1 MRKYLV
7 LSLVALSVTGCVSDS
22 KKELFTSTASEVQLR
37 GFQSRAFD
45 TADREKTLRTV
56 IATLQ
61 DLGFVISKADSL
73 VGVVSASKFAN
84 QNSAQITVTVQQR
97 GQKQTVVRANVQ
109 QHLKAVETPEL
120 YQDFFNSLQKA
131 MFLTAQAVD

>member
-1 MRKYLV
+1 MKTKLIV
-7 LSLVALSVTGCVSDS
+7 ILISIFLASCVTDS

-45 TADREKTLRTV
+45 TTDREKTLRTV

-61 DLGFVISKADSL
+61 DLGFVISRADSL
-73 VGVVSASKFAN
+73 IGLVTASKFAN
-84 QNSAQITVTVQQR
+84 QDSAQITVTVQQR

>member
-45 TADREKTLRTV
+45 TIDREKTLRTV

-97 GQKQTVVRANVQ
+97 GTKQTVVRANVQ
-109 QHLKAVETPEL
+109 QHLKADETPEL

>member
-1 MRKYLV
+1 MKTKLIV
-7 LSLVALSVTGCVSDS
+7 ILISILLASCVSDS
-22 KKELFTSTASEVQLR
+22 KKELFSSTASEVQLR
-37 GFQSRAFD
+37 GFQSRVFD

-61 DLGFVISKADSL
+61 DLGFVISRADSL
-73 VGVVSASKFAN
+73 VGLVTASKFAN
-84 QNSAQITVTVQQR
+84 QDSAQITVTVQQK

>member
-1 MRKYLV
+1 MKIKLIV
-7 LSLVALSVTGCVSDS
+7 ILISIFLASCVTDS
-22 KKELFTSTASEVQLR
+22 KKELFSSTASEVQLR

-45 TADREKTLRTV
+45 TTDREKTLRTV

-61 DLGFVISKADSL
+61 DLGFVISRADSL
-73 VGVVSASKFAN
+73 IGLVTASKFAN
-84 QNSAQITVTVQQR
+84 QDSAQITVTVQQR

>member
-1 MRKYLV
+1 MRTKLIIV
-7 LSLVALSVTGCVSDS
+7 LTSILLASCVTDS
-22 KKELFTSTASEVQLR
+22 KKELFSSTASEVQLR

-45 TADREKTLRTV
+45 TTDREKTLRTV

-61 DLGFVISKADSL
+61 DLGLVINKADSL
-73 VGVVSASKFAN
+73 VGLVSASKFAN
-84 QNSAQITVTVQQR
+84 QNSAQITVTVQAR

-120 YQDFFNSLQKA
+120 YQDFFNALQKA

>member
-1 MRKYLV
+1 MKKKLIV
-7 LSLVALSVTGCVSDS
+7 ILTSILLASCVTDS
-22 KKELFTSTASEVQLR
+22 KKELFSSTASEVQLR

-45 TADREKTLRTV
+45 TIDREKTLRTV

-73 VGVVSASKFAN
+73 VGVVTASKFAN

>member
-7 LSLVALSVTGCVSDS
+7 LSLIALSVTGCVSDS

-45 TADREKTLRTV
+45 TIDREKTLRTV

-97 GQKQTVVRANVQ
+97 GTKQTVVRANVQ

>member
-1 MRKYLV
+1 MKKKLIV
-7 LSLVALSVTGCVSDS
+7 ILIPILLASCVTDS
-22 KKELFTSTASEVQLR
+22 KKELFSSTASEVQLR

-45 TADREKTLRTV
+45 TTDREKTLRTV

-61 DLGFVISKADSL
+61 DLGFVISRADSL
-73 VGVVSASKFAN
+73 IGLVTASKFAN
-84 QNSAQITVTVQQR
+84 QDSAQITVTVQQK

>member
-1 MRKYLV
+1 MKTKLIV
-7 LSLVALSVTGCVSDS
+7 ILISIFLASCVTDS

-45 TADREKTLRTV
+45 TTDREKTLRTV

-61 DLGFVISKADSL
+61 DLGFVISRADSL
-73 VGVVSASKFAN
+73 IGLVTASKFAN
-84 QNSAQITVTVQQR
+84 QDSAQITVTVQQK

>member
-1 MRKYLV
+1 MKNYLILIFIG
-7 LSLVALSVTGCVSDS
+7 LSLSACVTDS

-45 TADREKTLRTV
+45 TIDREKTLRTV

-73 VGVVSASKFAN
+73 VGVVTAAKFAN
-84 QNSAQITVTVQQR
+84 QHSAEITVTVQSR
-97 GQKQTVVRANVQ
+97 GTKQTVVRANVQ

-120 YQDFFNSLQKA
+120 YQDFFSSLQKA

>member
-1 MRKYLV
+1 MRKYLI

>member
-7 LSLVALSVTGCVSDS
+7 LSLIALSVTGCVSDS

-45 TADREKTLRTV
+45 TTDREKTLRTV

-120 YQDFFNSLQKA
+120 YQDFFTSLQKA

>member
-1 MRKYLV
+1 MALMGNRKEF
-7 LSLVALSVTGCVSDS
+7 VA
-22 KKELFTSTASEVQLR
+22 
-37 GFQSRAFD
+37 
-45 TADREKTLRTV
+45 
-56 IATLQ
+56 
-61 DLGFVISKADSL
+61 
-73 VGVVSASKFAN
+73 KFAD

-97 GQKQTVVRANVQ
+97 GTKQTVVRANVQ

>member
-1 MRKYLV
+1 MRTKLLIILATLL
-7 LSLVALSVTGCVSDS
+7 LSSCVSDS
-22 KKELFTSTASEVQLR
+22 KKELFSSTASEVQLR

-45 TADREKTLRTV
+45 TIDREKTLRTV

-73 VGVVSASKFAN
+73 VGLVSASKFAN
-84 QNSAQITVTVQQR
+84 QNSTQITVTVQQR

>member
-1 MRKYLV
+1 MRKYLI

-45 TADREKTLRTV
+45 TIDREKTLRTV

-73 VGVVSASKFAN
+73 VGLVSAAKFAN
-84 QNSAQITVTVQQR
+84 QDSAQITVTVQQR
-97 GQKQTVVRANVQ
+97 GTKQTVVRANVQ

>member
-1 MRKYLV
+1 MRTKLLIILAALL
-7 LSLVALSVTGCVSDS
+7 LSSCVSDS
-22 KKELFTSTASEVQLR
+22 KKELFTSTTSEVQLR
-37 GFQSRAFD
+37 SFQSRAFD
-45 TADREKTLRTV
+45 TTDREKTLRTV

-73 VGVVSASKFAN
+73 VGLVSASKFAN

-97 GQKQTVVRANVQ
+97 GTKQTVVRANVQ

>member
-1 MRKYLV
+1 
-7 LSLVALSVTGCVSDS
+7 VSDS
-22 KKELFTSTASEVQLR
+22 KKELFSSTASEVQLR

-45 TADREKTLRTV
+45 TIDREKTLRTV

-73 VGVVSASKFAN
+73 VGLVSASKFAN